1 VNYWELDGDELKH
14 DFGFFFALSQ
24 LQRSILIIRCKR
36 SEPSSTCYVLRI
48 LWKGKYLQ
56 ESEIPEGARL
66 TTIVRLHFYI
76 TVATV
81 FLIVILGQL
90 VTTFF
95 LCGAPLAF
103 SFLFHFF
110 LKMQVLHFVKKR

>member
-1 VNYWELDGDELKH
+1 MQTNWSTIS
-14 DFGFFFALSQ
+14 DFFL
-24 LQRSILIIRCKR
+24 RSILIITCKR
-36 SEPSSTCYVLRI
+36 CELSSSVMYSEFC
-48 LWKGKYLQ
+48 GKVSIYKNLKF
-56 ESEIPEGARL
+56 PEGARL